1 MYIVCVCVKTT
12 NTDVK
17 TLRATE
23 KAKDKEIDDL
33 WRKLRFLFFS
43 FHWWCD
49 SCSYRSI
56 EMTSQTMIHPRTRA
70 RAHTHTHILTEVIQL
85 VIQLC
90 V

>member
-1 MYIVCVCVKTT
+1 MYIYMYIVCVCVKTT

-33 WRKLRFLFFS
+33 WRKLRLFF
-43 FHWWCD
+43 F
-49 SCSYRSI
+49 
-56 EMTSQTMIHPRTRA
+56 QFP
-70 RAHTHTHILTEVIQL
+70 L
-85 VIQLC
+85 V

>member
-1 MYIVCVCVKTT
+1 MRIYVYVYMYIYMYIVCVCVKTT

-33 WRKLRFLFFS
+33 WRKLRFFF
-43 FHWWCD
+43 
-49 SCSYRSI
+49 
-56 EMTSQTMIHPRTRA
+56 
-70 RAHTHTHILTEVIQL
+70 QL
-85 VIQLC
+85 SLV

>member
-1 MYIVCVCVKTT
+1 MFPFNDTYQGIGTHAYICICIYVHIYVYCVCVCVKTT

-33 WRKLRFLFFS
+33 WRKLRLFF
-43 FHWWCD
+43 F
-49 SCSYRSI
+49 
-56 EMTSQTMIHPRTRA
+56 QFP
-70 RAHTHTHILTEVIQL
+70 L
-85 VIQLC
+85 V